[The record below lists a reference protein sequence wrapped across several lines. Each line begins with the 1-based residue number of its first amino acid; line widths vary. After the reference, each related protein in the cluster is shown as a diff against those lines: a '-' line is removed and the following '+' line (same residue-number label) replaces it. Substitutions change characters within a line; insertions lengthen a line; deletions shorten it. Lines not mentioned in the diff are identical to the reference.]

1 MGFRLQSVEHFLV
14 LIHRQLASHLELA
27 PLLVPLC
34 LLPIKT
40 EPKRGKQKRHNAIF
54 NAIFLDKHLQS
65 FATWP
70 SWEERTVQF
79 GKATQLAGTVC
90 CRLYQTGE
98 GQGGEQEKQWFYYRI
113 NLINWIVK
121 TAHFSAFPSFAGN
134 KLNFTSSPSNMNLPC
149 MDIFQN
155 YFLFKPIL
163 LRMYWEKLF
172 RNDILHCK
180 KPLLWIL

>member
-90 CRLYQTGE
+90 CGLYQTGE
-98 GQGGEQEKQWFYYRI
+98 GRGGEQEKQWFYYRI

-121 TAHFSAFPSFAGN
+121 TAHFSAFWKMPLFQAASRILPHPPARWTCPAWIFFRIIFC
-134 KLNFTSSPSNMNLPC
+134 LNQF
-149 MDIFQN
+149 F
-155 YFLFKPIL
+155 
-163 LRMYWEKLF
+163 
-172 RNDILHCK
+172 
-180 KPLLWIL
+180 